1 MDKINE
7 VMALPSLKKIAFYE
21 NKEQGFAL
29 SELKGRRRT
38 QEDAAYAAWYTP
50 ASFADLSAQEI
61 GHRLWTSYHLLNQQV
76 ISELADGATAST
88 TIYDGKGNLITATLA
103 DSVAFA
109 VAYDCEAKVAAVVRL
124 NQQVHHPSLLEE
136 ELRVVRA
143 GGEIISAYGSM
154 RVAKRYSTG
163 ALAVSRAIGD
173 VDYPGVCADA
183 SIDVVSFAALYQQF
197 GLDNTAIS
205 KIQIIATCDGF
216 TEPAKN
222 QSKEGHE
229 EWLRTCLAAAP
240 AGQTEAELATFL
252 TQHAFNAKSRDNIS
266 VAVQTLSAAQPFM
279 LGVYD
284 GHAGPLVAKYLAENI
299 GRVVEA
305 QCILSPKNYAKQPFS
320 VQQRAIVYCRDNP
333 EEQFKVSAELEANKR
348 NLKLKKVREIIALI
362 SAKETEFKNRR
373 SLFTDDEDLYYEA
386 QGAVESICYFMTVL
400 ANQYEE
406 QSINEKEF
414 MAWAHYMLA
423 DEKPA
428 RPAPLMHGFDVL
440 YLDITRESA
449 DLLKEH
455 RGWKALLINLLAA
468 CATCF
473 VGYALAMVLTRRL
486 LIFQPATD
494 TGSKLNALD
503 EEIMRCM
510 PGA

>member
-1 MDKINE
+1 MEKITE
-7 VMALPSLKKIAFYE
+7 VIAVPSLQIDALYQ

-29 SELKGRRRT
+29 SELRGRRRT

-50 ASFADLSAQEI
+50 ASFADLSVQEI
-61 GHRLWTSYHLLNQQV
+61 GHRLWTSYHLLNQKV

-109 VAYDCEAKVAAVVRL
+109 VAYDSDAKVAAVVRL
-124 NQQVHHPSLLEE
+124 NQRVHHPSLPEE
-136 ELRVVRA
+136 KLRVVRA
-143 GGEIISAYGSM
+143 GGEIINAFGSM
-154 RVAKRYSTG
+154 RVAKRYLTG
-163 ALAVSRAIGD
+163 SLAVSRAIGD

-183 SIDVVSFAALYQQF
+183 SIDVVSFAELEQQF
-197 GLDNTAIS
+197 GLDSTCIS

-229 EWLRTCLAAAP
+229 EWLRTCLAEAP
-240 AGQTEAELATFL
+240 VGQSEAELAAFL
-252 TQHAFNAKSRDNIS
+252 TQYAFNAKSRDNIS
-266 VAVQTLSAAQPFM
+266 VAVQTLSAAQPCM

-284 GHAGPLVAKYLAENI
+284 GHGGPLAAKYLAENI
-299 GRVVEA
+299 GPIVDA
-305 QCILSPKNYAKQPFS
+305 QCALSPKNYAKQSFS
-320 VQQRAIVYCRDNP
+320 VQQRAVAYYRDNP
-333 EEQFKVSAELEANKR
+333 EEQFKVSAELDANKR
-348 NLKLKKVREIIALI
+348 SLKLKKVREIIALI
-362 SAKETEFKNRR
+362 SAKEKEFAQRS
-373 SLFTDDEDLYYEA
+373 SLFTDEEDLYYEA
-386 QGAVESICYFMTVL
+386 QQAVKSICYFMRVL

-406 QSINEKEF
+406 QSINEQEF

-428 RPAPLMHGFDVL
+428 RPVPLIHGFDVF
-440 YLDITRESA
+440 YLDIIRESA
-449 DLLKEH
+449 ELLKEH

-468 CATCF
+468 CVSCL

-486 LIFQPATD
+486 LVFQPTTD
-494 TGSKLNALD
+494 TGSKLSQLD
-503 EEIMRCM
+503 EEIMRCE